1 MRIRPALSIGFK
13 RAASTLCALCL
24 CATPLAAFE
33 LKISSST
40 ADKALNTA
48 LENASLLVPL
58 SNEDTPRAQDVLA
71 AAQADYAR
79 LIGALYDQGFFGP
92 VITIKVD
99 GQEAATI
106 SPLTT
111 LSRVGR
117 VDIRVTAGRK
127 FTFGTAALTPLP
139 SGAQTPDAYRRG
151 QPASTGAIQ
160 EAVESAVTDWRA
172 AGFAKAALGD
182 QQITA
187 RHRESQLDSR
197 LQIDTGPRLRFGP
210 LRISGNKDVRSER
223 IRDIAGLPTGQV
235 FDPDEIARVTT
246 RLRRTGAFK
255 VAALSEAEEIGPGNT
270 LPIDLQITEE
280 KPRRFGFGAELSTSE
295 GVALSG
301 FWLHRN
307 LLGGAER
314 LRFDAAIEGLGGQT
328 GGVDFLL
335 GTKFT
340 RPATFNEDTDFFAL
354 AELERLDE
362 EEFTVDRFNIEAG
375 ITRYATPKRQYTFGL
390 GLQHARTQDA
400 FGDRDYTIFTLPA
413 SVEFDYRDNQL
424 DATDGYYALLS
435 LTPFVA
441 IEGTKSGLRSYADL
455 RGYKSL
461 GERLVFAA
469 RAQLGSVFGPS
480 LAEAPTDFLFYSGGG
495 GTVRGQ
501 DYQSLGVTLA
511 SGREVGGRSFLGL
524 SGELRVKTTD
534 SLSVVGFY
542 DAGYIGQE
550 TFPDGSSGDWQTGAG
565 LGVRYDTGIG
575 PLRVDLGLPISGP
588 GDNSGFELYIGIGQA
603 F

>member
-1 MRIRPALSIGFK
+1 MRETILEVSKAARALAVGLAFTLS
-13 RAASTLCALCL
+13 AS
-24 CATPLAAFE
+24 PLAAFDLE
-33 LKISSST
+33 ISSSSDD
-40 ADKALNTA
+40 ANLNAA
-48 LENASLLVPL
+48 LESASLLASL
-58 SNEDTPRAQDVLA
+58 SAQDAPRAPEVLA

-79 LIGALYDQGFFGP
+79 LIGALYAQGYFAP
-92 VITIKVD
+92 IINIRVD
-99 GQEAATI
+99 GREAAEI
-106 SPLTT
+106 SPLAT

-117 VDIRVTAGRK
+117 VDIRVVAGRK
-127 FTFGTAALTPLP
+127 FTFGTAAIGPLP
-139 SGAQTPDAYRRG
+139 PSAEVLSAYRPG
-151 QPASTGAIQ
+151 QPATTGAIQ
-160 EAVESAVTDWRA
+160 DAVDAAVSDWRD
-172 AGFAKAALGD
+172 AGHAKATLGQ

-187 RHRESQLDSR
+187 RHREGRLDSQL
-197 LQIDTGPRLRFGP
+197 QMAPGPVLRFGE
-210 LRISGNKDVRSER
+210 LRISGNNDVRTER

-235 FDPDEIARVTT
+235 FSPAELDRVTT

-255 VAALSEAEEIGPGNT
+255 VAAVSEAKTLAADGA

-280 KPRRFGFGAELSTSE
+280 QPRSFGFGAELSTSE

-314 LRFDAAIEGLGGQT
+314 LRFDASIEGIGGQT
-328 GGVDFLL
+328 GGVDYLL
-335 GTKFT
+335 GTRFT
-340 RPATFNEDTDFFAL
+340 RPATFNEDTDFYAL

-375 ITRYATPKRQYTFGL
+375 ITRYASPKRTFEFGI

-400 FGDRDYTIFTLPA
+400 FGDRRYTILTLPA
-413 SVEFDYRDNQL
+413 SAKFDDRDNQL
-424 DATDGYYALLS
+424 DATEGTFALLS
-435 LTPFVA
+435 LTPFAA
-441 IEGTKSGLRSYADL
+441 IEGTKSGLRTYADL
-455 RGYKSL
+455 RGYETF
-461 GERLVFAA
+461 GERVTLAA
-469 RAQLGSVFGPS
+469 RLQLGSVFGPE

-501 DYQSLGVTLA
+501 DYQSLGVTLP

-524 SGELRVKTTD
+524 SGEVRVKTTE

-542 DAGYIGQE
+542 DAGYIGEE
-550 TFPDGSSGDWQTGAG
+550 TFPDGSSGEWHTGAG

-575 PLRVDLGLPISGP
+575 PLRVDLGLPLSGP

>member
-1 MRIRPALSIGFK
+1 MGPEARPVLKTVKAFAL
-13 RAASTLCALCL
+13 ALCFGFG
-24 CATPLAAFE
+24 ASPVIAFD
-33 LKISSST
+33 LKLSSSS
-40 ADKALNTA
+40 ADKELNA
-48 LENASLLVPL
+48 AMKAASLLVTL
-58 SNEDTPRAQDVLA
+58 ENDEAPRGQEVLA

-79 LIGALYDQGFFGP
+79 LIGALYAQGYFAP
-92 VITIKVD
+92 VINIRVD
-99 GQEAATI
+99 GREAAEI
-106 SPLTT
+106 SPLTIIA
-111 LSRVGR
+111 RVNR
-117 VDIRVTAGRK
+117 VDIRVVAGRK
-127 FTFGTAALTPLP
+127 FTFGTAALGPLP
-139 SGAQTPDAYRRG
+139 PFPEPPASYRSG
-151 QPASTGAIQ
+151 QPATTGAIQ
-160 EAVESAVTDWRA
+160 EAVDGAISDWRD
-172 AGFAKAALGD
+172 AGYAKATLGR

-187 RHRESQLDSR
+187 RHAEARLDSQL
-197 LQIDTGPRLRFGP
+197 QIAPGPALRFGE
-210 LRISGNKDVRSER
+210 LRISGNRAVRTER
-223 IRDIAGLPTGQV
+223 IRDIAGLPTGQI
-235 FDPDEIARVTT
+235 FSPSELARVTT

-314 LRFDAAIEGLGGQT
+314 LRFDAAIEGIGGQT
-328 GGVDFLL
+328 GGVDYSL
-335 GTKFT
+335 GTRFT

-375 ITRYATPKRQYTFGL
+375 ITRYASPKRTFEFGI

-400 FGDRDYTIFTLPA
+400 FGDRNYTILTFPGSA
-413 SVEFDYRDNQL
+413 EFDDRDNQL
-424 DATDGYYALLS
+424 DATEGTYALLS
-435 LTPFVA
+435 LTPFAA
-441 IEGTKSGLRSYADL
+441 IEGTKSGLRTYADL
-455 RGYKSL
+455 RGYQSF
-461 GERLVFAA
+461 GENVVLAA
-469 RAQLGSVFGPS
+469 RFQLGSMVGPALS
-480 LAEAPTDFLFYSGGG
+480 EAPTDFLFYSGGG

-501 DYQSLGVTLA
+501 EYQSLGVTLP

-524 SGELRVKTTD
+524 SGEVRVKTTD

-542 DAGYIGQE
+542 DAGYIGEE

-565 LGVRYDTGIG
+565 FGVRYDTGIG
-575 PLRVDLGLPISGP
+575 PLRVDLGLPVSGP
-588 GDNSGFELYIGIGQA
+588 GDNNGFELYIGIGQA